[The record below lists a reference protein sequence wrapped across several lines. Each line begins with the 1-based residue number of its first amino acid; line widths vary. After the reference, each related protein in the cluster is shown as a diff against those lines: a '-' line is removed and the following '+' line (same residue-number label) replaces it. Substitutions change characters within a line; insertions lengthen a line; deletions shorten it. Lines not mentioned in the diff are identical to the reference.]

1 VPLIGPDDAA
11 ILQAAR
17 AWLKGAG
24 GGLTD
29 EQVIPLDADGPRP
42 AIPYLAVGVF
52 ADRPGTGGVSIPGVV
67 DDLDGGGDPRR
78 AITMRRAATVTV
90 QAIGREAARWVRE
103 SDLRLGLDS
112 VVGALEAAGVVI
124 VPGASSSPNV
134 VNRGVDREF
143 RAVFDFEARYRV
155 ATEPE
160 TLTAAAEVASTLELR
175 QRDEDPD
182 PLLVATT
189 IDL

>member
-1 VPLIGPDDAA
+1 MPLIGPDDAA

-90 QAIGREAARWVRE
+90 QAIIAPTGRVNSATATGSFAGTPVGNCAARAVRAARFP
-103 SDLRLGLDS
+103 SFDGTAFR
-112 VVGALEAAGVVI
+112 VVYPFSL
-124 VPGASSSPNV
+124 
-134 VNRGVDREF
+134 
-143 RAVFDFEARYRV
+143 
-155 ATEPE
+155 
-160 TLTAAAEVASTLELR
+160 
-175 QRDEDPD
+175 
-182 PLLVATT
+182 
-189 IDL
+189 